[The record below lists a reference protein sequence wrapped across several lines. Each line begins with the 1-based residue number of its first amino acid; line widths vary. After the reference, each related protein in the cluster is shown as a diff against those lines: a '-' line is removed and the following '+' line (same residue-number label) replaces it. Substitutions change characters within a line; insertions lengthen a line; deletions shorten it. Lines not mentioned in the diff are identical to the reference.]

1 MSIQSNVGRLM
12 LDIRDVCAQ
21 RVSQTL
27 VVTNR
32 DKNLG
37 LSDDQLRDIAESLKL
52 DLAKSFENG
61 LDAVQNEFKRDEAEK
76 KKKAA
81 KKK

>member
-21 RVSQTL
+21 RVGQTL
-27 VVTNR
+27 VATNR

-37 LSDDQLRDIAESLKL
+37 LSDDQLRVIAESLKL

-61 LDAVQNEFKRDEAEK
+61 LDAVHNEFKRDEAEK